1 MDDITKYKKEIQEH
15 EDRIDRLKQDREEF
29 EIEFISYYK
38 NEVLNNRTPNEF
50 SDDLE
55 LLEDKII
62 KQITEFFD
70 EEINKEQRIIVS
82 LENKISSGG
91 NDE

>member
-1 MDDITKYKKEIQEH
+1 MDDITKIKKELQEH
-15 EDRIDRLKQDREEF
+15 EDRIDRLKQDKEEF

-38 NEVLNNRTPNEF
+38 KEVLNNRTANEF

-55 LLEDKII
+55 LLENKII
-62 KQITEFFD
+62 NQITEFFD
-70 EEINKEQRIIVS
+70 EEINNEQRIIVS
-82 LENKISSGG
+82 LENKIYSGG

>member
-15 EDRIDRLKQDREEF
+15 EDRIDKLKQDKEEF

-38 NEVLNNRTPNEF
+38 NEVLNNRTSNEF

-70 EEINKEQRIIVS
+70 DEINKEQRIIVS